1 MKTIGCLNMSEKD
14 GGQSSVTVGYFY
26 LSSPFL
32 HTYASDYLRTERL
45 FLQRPIPSQ
54 MVSSFFSHFAALL
67 LGIRNI
73 AFLKDGKGKPSTS
86 GRACR
91 PDPMSSTDQAVSTAV
106 VNEGSLSMDWLFFLL
121 GAVAVVGINC
131 FFWSSGREDLVSPF
145 NFLLVLVCFLGLAI
159 CFLMHGSGSET
170 HSKKNSIESSCKF
183 PPEQKCPHAL
193 FFVSRDYT
201 AGNQFQIAKQ
211 ENEL

>member
-1 MKTIGCLNMSEKD
+1 MRTTYELTASGKEFS
-14 GGQSSVTVGYFY
+14 F
-26 LSSPFL
+26 PF
-32 HTYASDYLRTERL
+32 AGDARL
-45 FLQRPIPSQ
+45 IHRKS
-54 MVSSFFSHFAALL
+54 
-67 LGIRNI
+67 
-73 AFLKDGKGKPSTS
+73 KPSTI
-86 GRACR
+86 GRDNR
-91 PDPMSSTDQAVSTAV
+91 PDSISSMDQAVTTAV
-106 VNEGSLSMDWLFFLL
+106 VNDGGLNMDWLFFFL
-121 GAVAVVGINC
+121 GAVAVMGINC

-159 CFLMHGSGSET
+159 CFLMHDSGSEI

-193 FFVSRDYT
+193 FFVSRDYP